1 MRRVVGK
8 AEWTGGAANPRF
20 VVTSLKP
27 AQAEARHLLRNDLL
41 RARRDGE
48 PVVVRRMRRYR
59 CTPRSAV
66 RRRLAAGGSGIRTVG
81 PPKMDKAP
89 EIARRAFSRFHS
101 SERLTV
107 RFRASDGSN
116 PASSG
121 SNRSHGARL
130 RHQPRATGRQLPGLP
145 LRTYLRYGSR
155 PRPGDI
161 TRVTLRIARIAPGM
175 RRPNLIQ
182 AWRPEAR
189 HTATGGDRCR
199 PKRGRKKPAQAR

>member
-107 RFRASDGSN
+107 RFGASDGSN
-116 PASSG
+116 PASSSSKSVSWCAATSPASRDRAAITG
-121 SNRSHGARL
+121 VALKNVPAVRVKASAR
-130 RHQPRATGRQLPGLP
+130 
-145 LRTYLRYGSR
+145 
-155 PRPGDI
+155 
-161 TRVTLRIARIAPGM
+161 
-175 RRPNLIQ
+175 
-182 AWRPEAR
+182 
-189 HTATGGDRCR
+189 
-199 PKRGRKKPAQAR
+199 